1 MAENMIM
8 LKIHIP
14 SDNKDLNLI
23 NTDGKTEL
31 EMSIG
36 SKKIED
42 HLQVKNGPDKDVYQI
57 NPRML

>member
-1 MAENMIM
+1 MAENMIT
-8 LKIHIP
+8 LRIHIP
-14 SDNKDLNLI
+14 SDNKI
-23 NTDGKTEL
+23 NPNGKTEL

-42 HLQVKNGPDKDVYQI
+42 HLQVKNSPDKDVYQI

>member
-1 MAENMIM
+1 MAENMIT
-8 LKIHIP
+8 LRIHIP
-14 SDNKDLNLI
+14 SDNKI
-23 NTDGKTEL
+23 NPNGKTEL

-42 HLQVKNGPDKDVYQI
+42 HLKVKNGPDKDVYQI